1 MGALQVQRQVSVQE
15 AEAIGLEGVFQGLI
29 GYG

>member
-1 MGALQVQRQVSVQE
+1 MGALQAQRQLSVQE
-15 AEAIGLEGVFQGLI
+15 AEAIGLKGVFQGLI